1 MTVAIAIVLG
11 AALTLVL
18 VGAGV
23 FWETI
28 VRTDRSDHNY
38 DGVSDETAFLPS
50 GGTDYRIVAAAGN
63 IWWNK
68 QPLERIVIKSDDGL
82 LLVGHILRAPAPSRG
97 LAFVAHGHQCVSGE
111 MGFIAQ
117 MYIDR
122 GLDVFIA
129 DQRAHGKSG
138 GRFIGMGLPESR
150 DMLRWLPA
158 ALEKAGQ
165 PKNVVLHGISMGA
178 ETVMLMS
185 AQPLPECVRCA
196 VEDCGYSTAYGA
208 ILNVVRKSYRA
219 VPFKVIAV
227 EIASIINRLV
237 CGFSFRDIAA
247 VRAVEKSAVPM
258 LFIHG
263 DADRTVPV
271 QMVYEL

>member
-1 MTVAIAIVLG
+1 
-11 AALTLVL
+11 
-18 VGAGV
+18 
-23 FWETI
+23 
-28 VRTDRSDHNY
+28 
-38 DGVSDETAFLPS
+38 
-50 GGTDYRIVAAAGN
+50 
-63 IWWNK
+63 
-68 QPLERIVIKSDDGL
+68 
-82 LLVGHILRAPAPSRG
+82 
-97 LAFVAHGHQCVSGE
+97 
-111 MGFIAQ
+111 
-117 MYIDR
+117 
-122 GLDVFIA
+122 
-129 DQRAHGKSG
+129 
-138 GRFIGMGLPESR
+138 
-150 DMLRWLPA
+150 
-158 ALEKAGQ
+158 
-165 PKNVVLHGISMGA
+165 GA

-271 QMVYEL
+271 QMVYELYDACTAPKELLIVGGATHGVSYFQNPELYKKTVFEFEDKYFV